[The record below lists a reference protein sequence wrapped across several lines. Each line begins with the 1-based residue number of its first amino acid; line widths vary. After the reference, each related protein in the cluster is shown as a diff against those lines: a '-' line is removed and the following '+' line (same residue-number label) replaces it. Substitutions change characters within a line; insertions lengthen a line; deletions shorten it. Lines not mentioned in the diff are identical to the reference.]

1 MTAQEGAARSTVV
14 ATRIFGQK
22 GNRQMTKTIARKV
35 MWVGRATVF
44 TVGLAITLALI
55 LGVAATALAAVPG
68 DPFKLGRIN
77 RIDGLSTLV
86 GSADGALLR
95 INNEGSGPAI
105 DLRVEEGEVPMNV
118 NSTTRVN
125 DLNADRVDGKDS
137 TAFVPAETY
146 EVQKSTLGEGEG
158 QQGNRIANCDRG
170 DVLLGGGFV
179 TSSPEDD
186 VLSNQPTEES
196 GVSGWFF
203 GFQDNGPRTIQTAY
217 ALCADLSPLR
227 P

>member
-1 MTAQEGAARSTVV
+1 MIEVQASSVNEKRYLGMRT
-14 ATRIFGQK
+14 I
-22 GNRQMTKTIARKV
+22 TKTILSRIL
-35 MWVGRATVF
+35 WLGRATA
-44 TVGLAITLALI
+44 TVMGLAVMLALI
-55 LGVAATALAAVPG
+55 LGIGTTALAAVPG

-95 INNEGSGPAI
+95 INNEGSGPAV

-137 TAFVPAETY
+137 SAFMPADTY
-146 EVQKSTLGEGEG
+146 EVRESRFGEGDG
-158 QQGNRIANCDRG
+158 NQGNRVANCDRG
-170 DVLLGGGFV
+170 DVLMGGGFI
-179 TSSPEDD
+179 SAGSEDD
-186 VLSNQPTEES
+186 VISNQPIKES

-203 GFQDNGPRTIQTAY
+203 GFQDNGPRSEQVAY
-217 ALCADLSPLR
+217 AICADLTPLR

>member
-1 MTAQEGAARSTVV
+1 MIEVQASSVNE
-14 ATRIFGQK
+14 K
-22 GNRQMTKTIARKV
+22 GYLGMRKITKTILSGIL
-35 MWVGRATVF
+35 WLGRATA
-44 TVGLAITLALI
+44 TVMGLAVMLALI
-55 LGVAATALAAVPG
+55 LGIGTTALAAVPG

-77 RIDGLSTLV
+77 RIDELSTLV

-146 EVQKSTLGEGEG
+146 EVQKSTLGEGDG

-179 TSSPEDD
+179 TGSPEDD
-186 VLSNQPTEES
+186 VLSNQPIES
-196 GVSGWFF
+196 EVSGWFF
-203 GFQDNGPRTIQTAY
+203 GFQDNGPRTIKTVY
-217 ALCADLSPLR
+217 ALCADIPPLK